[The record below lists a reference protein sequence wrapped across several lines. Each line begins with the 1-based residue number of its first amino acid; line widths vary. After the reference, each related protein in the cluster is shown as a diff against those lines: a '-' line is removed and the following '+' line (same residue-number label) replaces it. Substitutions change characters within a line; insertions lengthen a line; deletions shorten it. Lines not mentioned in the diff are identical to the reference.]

1 MSKGF
6 EVGVCLLCW
15 KNKEEFRV
23 VGVEGERGRVVKVRV
38 EGLGL
43 FYWFG
48 LVLLRGVGKDYCFSS
63 VY

>member
-6 EVGVCLLCW
+6 EVGVCLSCW